1 VRPGISL
8 ILEDARVELS
18 DAFHST
24 EGRLMRRDLGSHR
37 HAVFTASRTARATA
51 LAALVLTLVICS
63 AWPAASAPVAPD
75 DAINVK
81 WVYAAEMSPDGK
93 SIAYVVGS
101 SRKPDDE
108 PGGRYLE
115 LYVVA
120 VETGVVRPFVTGKVD
135 VSSPRWSPDGR
146 SIAFLSSRGEDD
158 ERQVWVI
165 PADGGEAVQVTDS
178 ETSVAT
184 FRWHPS
190 GDKIAY
196 VAATPP
202 TDREKKLKDKGYGFI
217 FYEENLKD
225 RNLYLIEVRT
235 EGERAEAERL
245 TEGVSVW
252 NFEFS
257 PDGLTIAASVSP
269 KNLIDQYYM
278 FRKIHL
284 LDLQTRKLSRLTDNP
299 GKLGNYAFS
308 PDGKRLAYT
317 AAIDRKDNA
326 VSQVY
331 VIDVAGG
338 EAHNLTIPDFKGH
351 VEWTCWK
358 DSKTVVYLSGEGVW
372 PTLSQVSANGGERK
386 IILNSRDT
394 GVIFEHPTFSNNF
407 KHFAMAGST
416 PTSPD
421 EVYYWAPGKTPRKLT
436 SINAWAASRDM
447 GRQEVI
453 TYKARDG
460 LEIQGLLM
468 YPVGYKEGVKYP
480 LIVQVHGG
488 PEAHQSNGWLT
499 SYSRP
504 GQVLAGRGYAVFF
517 PNYRASTG
525 YGVKFAGQGYND
537 PAGKEFDDIA
547 DGIDYLVGAGI
558 ADGERVG
565 LGGGSYG
572 GYAAA
577 WFSSYY
583 TRYVKAVLMFVGI
596 SDLISKRG
604 TTDIPYE
611 ELYVHSGK
619 KLEDMWQLSLE
630 RSPIYWA
637 HQSKTAVLIVGG
649 AADPRV
655 HPSQS
660 LEYYRRLKMNDRPAV
675 RLVQYPGEGH
685 GNRRQTGQI
694 DVLNRT
700 LQWFDWYVK
709 DTKPLDGPM
718 PPLDIS
724 DSYGI
729 DLND

>member
-1 VRPGISL
+1 MRNDHGVQRR
-8 ILEDARVELS
+8 ARLAEP
-18 DAFHST
+18 
-24 EGRLMRRDLGSHR
+24 
-37 HAVFTASRTARATA
+37 RTAYAAA
-51 LAALVLTLVICS
+51 LAVLVVLATVCTVG
-63 AWPAASAPVAPD
+63 PAASAPVTPE

-93 SIAYVVGS
+93 RIAYVVGS
-101 SRKPDDE
+101 SRKPDDK

-115 LYVVA
+115 LYVVT
-120 VETGVVRPFVTGKVD
+120 VETGAVRPFITGKVD
-135 VSSPRWSPDGR
+135 VSSPRWSPDGN

-165 PADGGEAVQVTDS
+165 PADGGEAVQITES
-178 ETSVAT
+178 KTSVTT

-190 GDKIAY
+190 GDRIAY
-196 VAATPP
+196 VATTPP
-202 TDREKKLKDKGYGFI
+202 TDLEKKLKEKGYGFI

-225 RNLYLIEVRT
+225 RNLYIIDVRT
-235 EGERAEAERL
+235 EGDRAEAEQL

-252 NFEFS
+252 NLEFS
-257 PDGLTIAASVSP
+257 PDGRTIAASISP

-278 FRKIHL
+278 FRKIYL
-284 LDLQTRKLSRLTDNP
+284 LDLGTKKLTKLTDNP

-308 PDGKRLAYT
+308 PDNKKLAYT
-317 AAIDRKDNA
+317 AALERKDNA
-326 VSQVY
+326 VSQGY

-338 EAHNLTIPDFKGH
+338 EARNLTVPDFKGH
-351 VEWTCWK
+351 VEWVCWK
-358 DSKTVVYLSGEGVW
+358 DPKTVVYRSGEGVW
-372 PTLSQVSANGGERK
+372 PTLSQVSASGGERK
-386 IILNSRDT
+386 IILNSKDT
-394 GVIFEHPTFSNNF
+394 GVVFGNPSFSRDF
-407 KHFAMAGST
+407 KHFAVAGTT
-416 PTSPD
+416 PVSPD
-421 EVYYWAPGKTPRKLT
+421 EVYYWRPGKAPRKLT
-436 SINAWAASRDM
+436 NINAWAAERDM

-460 LEIQGLLM
+460 LDIQALLM

-488 PEAHQSNGWLT
+488 PEAHHSNGWVT
-499 SYSRP
+499 SYGRA
-504 GQVLAGRGYAVFF
+504 GQVFAGRGYVVFY

-525 YGVKFAGQGYND
+525 YGVKFADMGYGD
-537 PAGKEFDDIA
+537 AAGVEFDDIA
-547 DGIDYLVGAGI
+547 DGIDYLIGAGI
-558 ADGERVG
+558 ADGDRVG

-572 GYAAA
+572 GFAAA

-583 TRYVKAVLMFVGI
+583 TKYVKAVQMFVGI
-596 SDLISKRG
+596 SDIISKRG

-630 RSPIYWA
+630 RSPIYWG

-649 AADPRV
+649 ADDPRV
-655 HPSQS
+655 DPSQS
-660 LEYYRRLKMNDRPAV
+660 LEYYRRLKMNDHPAV

-694 DVLNRT
+694 DVLHRT

-709 DTKPLDGPM
+709 DAKPLDGPM

-729 DLND
+729 DLGD